1 VTAGGWTPGAGRW
14 KLIAG
19 SCLAALIGLTPPA
32 QAQTDSVR
40 IVFVGDMNFARSL
53 ARNYLFTGRGHEVFA
68 GVRDELR
75 GADIA
80 VGNLESILLERG
92 NRTDTTN
99 SPVFAGPQHLA
110 IPLLL
115 DAGFDVIGTA
125 NNHAWD
131 FGRPGLIE
139 NLRWLDSAG
148 IPNTGTGANLARAWR
163 PVIVERNGWRIAFFA
178 ITAMFNYP
186 DLTVVGHDAECCVAW
201 LDTLDIARR
210 VDGTDADVRIAF
222 IHQSPVEYQAVP
234 HYTVVRQF
242 RALARSGHF
251 DAIIAHHPHVPQGVE
266 WVGDVPIVY
275 SLGNFV
281 FKQAQPWTDRGLWAE
296 LTLRRAGTETLRPG
310 LRLRPL
316 VVGYTPRFATGAD
329 SARVMAHVDSISRLI
344 SDLPRVRPRR
354 NVARPR
360 STQTPARP

>member
-1 VTAGGWTPGAGRW
+1 
-14 KLIAG
+14 
-19 SCLAALIGLTPPA
+19 
-32 QAQTDSVR
+32 
-40 IVFVGDMNFARSL
+40 MNFARSL
-53 ARNYLFTGRGHEVFA
+53 ARNYLFQGRGNEVFA
-68 GVRDELR
+68 GVREELR

-92 NRTDTTN
+92 TRTDTTN
-99 SPVFAGPQHLA
+99 SPVFAGPQAIA
-110 IPLLL
+110 IPLLQ

-131 FGRPGLIE
+131 FGRPGLVE
-139 NLRWLDSAG
+139 SVRRLDSAG
-148 IPNTGTGANLARAWR
+148 IANTGTGPDLARAWR
-163 PVIVERNGWRIAFFA
+163 PVMVRARGWTVAFFA

-186 DLTVVGHDAECCVAW
+186 DLTVVGHPAECCVAW
-201 LDTLDIARR
+201 LDTTKVAAHFQAARTA
-210 VDGTDADVRIAF
+210 GADLVIAF

-242 RALARSGHF
+242 RALTRMGV
-251 DAIIAHHPHVPQGVE
+251 DAIIAHHPHVPQGIE
-266 WVGDVPIVY
+266 WVNGVPIVY

-281 FKQAQPWTDRGLWAE
+281 FKQGQPWTNRGLWAE
-296 LTLRRAGTETLRPG
+296 LILRRTGAQAHGRTEKTLII
-310 LRLRPL
+310 RPL
-316 VVGYTPRFATGAD
+316 VVGYTPYFATGPD

-344 SDLPRVRPRR
+344 SDLPNRRPRR